1 MKQYYNLTLTQED
14 IIKHNDYCNNINY
27 LMDMW
32 DKHTEPLVR
41 GTINLMM
48 KENLDNL
55 IELEKHFEDNL
66 K

>member
-1 MKQYYNLTLTQED
+1 MD
-14 IIKHNDYCNNINY
+14 ILKHKDYCNNINY
-27 LMDMW
+27 LIDMW

-41 GTINLMM
+41 DTINLMM